1 MYDENALAEAVKLQG
16 QEVALTAKF
25 MQLMDF
31 GNKPQNNAVT
41 YGIQFDSIA
50 ANAKE
55 SNSNKAL
62 FMPSALLQLEKS
74 LEGKIQSDG
83 SKAFFGILDSIAMG
97 INAYRN
103 RHGGDMPSPSLV
115 ASALNNGAL
124 LYEGLTHS
132 DTQGV
137 FDSIKTGNE
146 SAKAFFFGDSVNSGQ
161 SSHVAEV
168 PALAMVTIATTI
180 ANALPIVAY
189 LPNPKGTQTV
199 PLVYV
204 RQVSK
209 DAYGQM
215 GAHDFLDG
223 ANAGAQYFDSIHRLA
238 MSSADQTTFTVT
250 AKRCSDKVTLL
261 PDDNSGRLPIVGE
274 ATLITIG
281 GIPVFEGE
289 KTRGGGTATS
299 GAVSLRH
306 VDDSKSFE
314 YEGETYKLVNGQSDV
329 GTDTV
334 TFTLDKALPAGAK
347 VISHLVAN
355 YEAEDANRNPIL
367 SAPSVDAK
375 LDYGDVTAYGIRA
388 IYTATIDAL
397 TQMQNELGV
406 DMRSAFVAVV
416 IAKLMLEQNVRLLSQ
431 ARERAIGQ
439 GTHRR
444 VDLSRG
450 SDMTQAFNNTSA
462 IAAEILPAIEDTKR
476 RITGKA
482 SHAPAGFDIYVSGS
496 LGTLMKILAD
506 DTNFIPTGLTLGAP
520 NNIVRIGSRGS
531 DNYYYLPSELGVL
544 QEGEVDVGGT
554 PTAFAEAL
562 VTARNPEAAKS
573 VFVGHIAVPVVTD
586 DVRAAAFKSGVQFY
600 TRQACQMNKNQRFG
614 SQVALL
620 QVLNLPKSLT
630 TAVS

>member
-1 MYDENALAEAVKLQG
+1 MYDEKAVAEAVKLQG
-16 QEVALTAKF
+16 QEIALTAKF
-25 MQLMDF
+25 MSLMDF

-41 YGIQFDSIA
+41 YGTQFDSIL

-55 SNSNKAL
+55 SNSDKAL
-62 FMPSALLQLEKS
+62 FMPSALLTIEKA
-74 LEGKIQSDG
+74 LEGKKQPDG
-83 SKAFFGILDSIAMG
+83 SKSFNGILDSVATG
-97 INAYRN
+97 IKAYRN
-103 RHGGDMPSPSLV
+103 RNGGDMPSPALV

-124 LYEGLTHS
+124 LYEGLNGGN
-132 DTQGV
+132 TQGIY
-137 FDSIKTGNE
+137 DSAKTGNQ
-146 SAKAFFFGDSVNSGQ
+146 SAKEFFVDSVSSGQ

-209 DAYGQM
+209 NAYGQM

-223 ANAGAQYFDSIHRLA
+223 ANAGAQYFDAVHRLA
-238 MSSADQTTFTVT
+238 MTSADQTTFTVK
-250 AKRCSDKVTLL
+250 AYRRSDKETLV
-261 PDDNSGRLPIVGE
+261 PDDASGRLPMVGE

-281 GIPVFEGE
+281 GIPVFEGDQS
-289 KTRGGGTATS
+289 RGMGGQVAGS
-299 GAVSLRH
+299 VQLRSI
-306 VDDSKSFE
+306 DLGDFE
-314 YEGETYKLVNGQSDV
+314 YEGQAYKLVSGTVNLD
-329 GTDTV
+329 TDTV

-347 VISHLVAN
+347 AVAHVVAN
-355 YEAEDANRNPIL
+355 YELKDGNGQPVL
-367 SAPSVDAK
+367 TAPSVDAK
-375 LDYGDVTAYGIRA
+375 LDYSSISAYGIRA
-388 IYTATIDAL
+388 IYTASIDAL

-416 IAKLMLEQNVRLLSQ
+416 ISKLMLEQNVRLLSQ
-431 ARERAIGQ
+431 ARSRAIGQ
-439 GTHRR
+439 GTYRA

-462 IAAEILPAIEDTKR
+462 VASEILPAIEDSKR
-476 RITGKA
+476 RIIEK
-482 SHAPAGFDIYVSGS
+482 SQHAPAGFDIYVSGQ

-531 DNYYYLPSELGVL
+531 DNFYYLPTDLGVL
-544 QEGEVDVGGT
+544 EDGETDVGGVT
-554 PTAFAEAL
+554 VAFAEAL
-562 VTARNPEAAKS
+562 IVARSAEPAKS

-586 DVRAAAFKSGVQFY
+586 DVRAVAFESGVQFY
-600 TRQACQMNKNQRFG
+600 TRQACQMNKNKRFG

-620 QVLNLPKSLT
+620 KVMNLPKSLT